1 MSHQNNRLL
10 IDKIMERTVLILKD
24 SYGSVRLEDAFQMA
38 IGEAEV
44 HFNEDIKLELNP
56 EIRQVIELKLK

>member
-10 IDKIMERTVLILKD
+10 IDKIIERTVLILKD
-24 SYGSVRLEDAFQMA
+24 SYGSVAVEDAFQMA

-44 HFNEDIKLELNP
+44 HFNEDIKLKLTP
-56 EIRQVIELKLK
+56 EIGQSIKLKLK